1 VNKFAGR
8 IRRMGFAL
16 LSGILLMSGCF
27 HKDIANCEIDNVI
40 KAAVYSGPQG
50 DILIAH
56 ESIFQALGKSSG
68 RGFTRIYGYTETRLS
83 AYGLEN
89 GQLLARIEF
98 GQETKNPI
106 SFLGISGGQLWF
118 YSLDPALGLH
128 GRNPS
133 TLAVTVTQKQILAAE
148 PALQN
153 NLAKIKWSQINN
165 FFAYDEL
172 RDKLIVTDMQGYHWA
187 VDPQNFTIQKLP
199 ADVSLAATH
208 QTLNCFSESVEFRS
222 ANFYLSND
230 LRKTITRNSTPVNP
244 QLSFLEGKFLCDTNK
259 PRILQRFG
267 RELQQAKTRQGQL
280 TAQLAAMKES
290 DSAGRRQF
298 QAAEQNDLSKVQTA
312 LRETENGLTAME
324 RRWREISEEGHFGG
338 YNRLLQPDDDSFY
351 IIHRGTVAPDV
362 KMRISR
368 LQYPQGGILQERW
381 QTEIPKIFF
390 DASQARQTDAFKIVF
405 SRGNPNFDF
414 QFFEQV
420 KNRLLFIRMLHVVCI
435 DSDTGRVL
443 WQNRL

>member
-1 VNKFAGR
+1 
-8 IRRMGFAL
+8 MGIAL
-16 LSGILLMSGCF
+16 LSGTLLMSGCL
-27 HKDIANCEIDNVI
+27 HKDMVKCEADDII

-56 ESIFQALGKSSG
+56 ESIFQALYKSYN
-68 RGFTRIYGYTETRLS
+68 RGFTHISGYTDTRLS

-106 SFLGISGGQLWF
+106 SFLGISNGRLWF

-128 GRNPS
+128 GRNPR
-133 TLAVTVTQKQILAAE
+133 TLAVTVSQKQILAAE

-153 NLAKIKWSQINN
+153 NLAKIKWSQINA

-199 ADVSLAATH
+199 ADVSLAETRQA
-208 QTLNCFSESVEFRS
+208 LNCFSPGAEFRS
-222 ANFYLSND
+222 ANFFLSND
-230 LRKTITRNSTPVNP
+230 LRKTITRGNTSVNP
-244 QLSFLEGKFLCDTNK
+244 QLSFLDGKFLCDTNK
-259 PRILQRFG
+259 QRILQRLG

-290 DSAGRRQF
+290 DSTGRRQF
-298 QAAEQNDLSKVQTA
+298 QTAEQNALAKVQTA
-312 LRETENGLTAME
+312 LQETENGLTAIKLW
-324 RRWREISEEGHFGG
+324 WREIAEEGHFGG
-338 YNRLLQPDDDSFY
+338 NNRLLQPDDDSFY
-351 IIHRGTVAPDV
+351 IIHRGSVAPDA

-368 LQYPQGGILQERW
+368 LQYPEDGILQERW

-390 DASQARQTDAFKIVF
+390 DVSQARQTDAFKIVF
-405 SRGNPNFDF
+405 SRGHPNFDF

-420 KNRLLFIRMLHVVCI
+420 KNKLLFIRMLHAVCI